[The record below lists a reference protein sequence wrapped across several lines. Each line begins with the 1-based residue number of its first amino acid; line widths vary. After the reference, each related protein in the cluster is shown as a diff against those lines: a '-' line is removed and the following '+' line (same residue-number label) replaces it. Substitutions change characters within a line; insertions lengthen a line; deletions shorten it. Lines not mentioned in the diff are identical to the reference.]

1 MIQHTAKPIMKRIVE
16 AEELLKSIHDPEER
30 LAIENYIGN
39 LYDSV
44 HELEKTPN
52 TFSFENYLGAKE
64 FSGSSRGLE
73 AMMRIMD
80 VVGVDTWEDLK
91 GKFVRVEKSSLGQ
104 PITTIGNLIKNNWF
118 DIKEFFKND

>member
-1 MIQHTAKPIMKRIVE
+1 MSSENNNNIE
-16 AEELLKSIHDPEER
+16 
-30 LAIENYIGN
+30 IENAKITNISLTMADHGMLTFYITLEGN
-39 LYDSV
+39 GWWTNYGGYGIGGG
-44 HELEKTPN
+44 
-52 TFSFENYLGAKE
+52 YLGAKE

-80 VVGVDTWEDLK
+80 VVGVDTWEDLE